1 MTSNRFKV
9 SIPPGSLLD
18 EELKG
23 LSGRERNSR
32 LYFLAELGALIEK
45 RSKVEPPQK
54 AEPFKEF
61 DTKESSSMMEATLF
75 DQEDLLQL
83 SGSG

>member
-32 LYFLAELGALIEK
+32 LYFLAELGALIES
-45 RSKVEPPQK
+45 RNRVEPVKKSKQNDK
-54 AEPFKEF
+54 V
-61 DTKESSSMMEATLF
+61 DMEAAKSFTETTLF
-75 DQEDLLQL
+75 DHDDLLQL